1 VYFYIPIS
9 ITIFANIG
17 WSQEFVPLQSQCV
30 SCYAHN
36 GYCQLEVHKG
46 GMILVG
52 SSSEERGTNVIGC
65 VDFLNELPG
74 SSEELF
80 VDLIFNGKSRVRV
93 PSEMLISNQLD
104 FQGQEILLRC

>member
-1 VYFYIPIS
+1 
-9 ITIFANIG
+9 
-17 WSQEFVPLQSQCV
+17 
-30 SCYAHN
+30 
-36 GYCQLEVHKG
+36 
-46 GMILVG
+46 MILVG

-104 FQGQEILLRC
+104 FQGQEILLRCYSIKDFDAIVNENYDINYPRIS